1 MRREQTAAS
10 PATLRAMNAG
20 LLLGR
25 LFSQGVSPRAELARA
40 SGLSKPTVSAAL
52 VDLEAAHLVRLVGSV
67 EGRPGPAAT
76 LYDVNARA
84 GLVAGIDIGR
94 QFVRVA
100 IADLRGAVLARRDT
114 RNAARTA
121 GELVKRVDGLV
132 RGAAAEA
139 GLSWPD
145 VTRAVLASPGVLDLA
160 SGRLRFAGNLPGWG
174 QPGLVGRLQATLGVS
189 LAVHNDIN
197 LAALAEHEEGVARG
211 CRHFVLVS
219 VGTGVGMG
227 IVIDG
232 QLYPGASGAA
242 GEVAYLPAEGGS
254 PARGHG
260 RDRTCWGGRP
270 HGPPSVMSH
279 GVTENL
285 ISARG
290 VVAAAREAGLD
301 AETAKEVFD
310 AAAAGDA
317 RARRVVRT
325 MGRRLGALVVSI
337 AAVLDP
343 ELVVLSGGVGHN
355 LSLLR
360 PGMDERIR
368 ELSPLRPRIAVTALP
383 EEGVLRGAIT
393 VAAREA
399 REILFQ
405 RWLAGERSPR

>member
-20 LLLGR
+20 LLLER
-25 LFSQGVSPRAELARA
+25 LFSRGTAARGDLART

-52 VDLEAAHLVRLVGSV
+52 ADLEAAGLVRLVGSV

-76 LYDVNARA
+76 LYDANARA
-84 GLVAGIDIGR
+84 GLVAGNDIGR

-100 IADLRGAVLARRDT
+100 VADLRGAVLARRDA

-121 GELVKRVDGLV
+121 GELVKRVDALV
-132 RGAAAEA
+132 RAAAAEA

-145 VTRAVLASPGVLDLA
+145 VTRAVLASPGVLDPA
-160 SGRLRFAGNLPGWG
+160 TGRLRFAGNLPGWG
-174 QPGLVGRLQATLGVS
+174 QRGLVDRLQATLGVS

-197 LAALAEHEEGVARG
+197 LAALAEHAEGVARG
-211 CRHFVLVS
+211 CRHFVLLS

-232 QLYPGASGAA
+232 QLYAGAGGAA
-242 GEVAYLPAEGGS
+242 GEVAYLPADGS
-254 PARGHG
+254 SPSPG
-260 RDRTCWGGRP
+260 GGRARERLA
-270 HGPPSVMSH
+270 HGM
-279 GVTENL
+279 TESL
-285 ISARG
+285 LSARG
-290 VVAAAREAGLD
+290 VVAAAHEAGLSAD
-301 AETAKEVFD
+301 TAREVFD
-310 AAAAGDA
+310 AAAAGDPCA
-317 RARRVVRT
+317 RGVVRT
-325 MGRRLGALVVSI
+325 MGRRLATLVVSI

-368 ELSPLRPRIAVTALP
+368 ELSPLRPRIAVSALQ
-383 EEGVLRGAIT
+383 EEGALRGAVT

-399 REILFQ
+399 REVLFD
-405 RWLAGERSPR
+405 RWLEGQRSTR

>member
-1 MRREQTAAS
+1 
-10 PATLRAMNAG
+10 MNAS
-20 LLLGR
+20 LLLER
-25 LFSQGVSPRAELARA
+25 LFSRGASPRAELARA

-52 VDLEAAHLVRLVGSV
+52 ADLGAANLVRLVGSV

-94 QFVRVA
+94 QFLRVA

-114 RNAARTA
+114 RNVARTA
-121 GELVKRVDGLV
+121 GELVKRVDALV

-145 VTRAVLASPGVLDLA
+145 VIRAVLASPGVLDPA
-160 SGRLRFAGNLPGWG
+160 TGGLRFAGNLPGWG

-197 LAALAEHEEGVARG
+197 LAALAEHAEGVARG

-232 QLYPGASGAA
+232 QLYAGASGAA
-242 GEVAYLPAEGGS
+242 GEVAYLPA
-254 PARGHG
+254 ARSS
-260 RDRTCWGGRP
+260 CWGGRASS
-270 HGPPSVMSH
+270 GPPSMMTH
-279 GVTENL
+279 GMTENL
-285 ISARG
+285 LSARG
-290 VVAAAREAGLD
+290 VVAAAREAGLE
-301 AETAKEVFD
+301 AETAKDVFD
-310 AAAAGDA
+310 AAAAGNAGA
-317 RARRVVRT
+317 RDVVRT
-325 MGRRLGALVVSI
+325 MGRRLGSLVVSI

-343 ELVVLSGGVGHN
+343 ELVVLGGGVGHN
-355 LSLLR
+355 LSLLQA
-360 PGMDERIR
+360 GMDERIR
-368 ELSPLRPRIAVTALP
+368 ELSPLRPRVAVTALP
-383 EEGVLRGAIT
+383 EEGVLRGAIA

-399 REILFQ
+399 REILFE
-405 RWLAGERSPR
+405 RWLAGERAPR

>member
-1 MRREQTAAS
+1 MRREQSAAS

-20 LLLGR
+20 LLLER
-25 LFSQGVSPRAELARA
+25 LYSQGASPRAELART

-52 VDLEAAHLVRLVGSV
+52 ADLEGAALVRLVGAV

-76 LYDVNARA
+76 LYDVNERA

-94 QFVRVA
+94 QFLRVA
-100 IADLRGAVLARRDT
+100 IADLRGAILARRDT

-132 RGAAAEA
+132 RAAAAEA
-139 GLSWPD
+139 DLSWPD
-145 VTRAVLASPGVLDLA
+145 VTRAVLASPGVLDA
-160 SGRLRFAGNLPGWG
+160 GTGRLRFAGNLPGWG
-174 QPGLVGRLQATLGVS
+174 QPGLVERLQATLAVS

-197 LAALAEHEEGVARG
+197 LAALAEHAEGVARS
-211 CRHFVLVS
+211 CRHFVLIS

-242 GEVAYLPAEGGS
+242 GEVAYLPADGASSSGPS
-254 PARGHG
+254 SGRGRTGLAHG
-260 RDRTCWGGRP
+260 
-270 HGPPSVMSH
+270 M
-279 GVTENL
+279 TENL
-285 ISARG
+285 LSARG
-290 VVAAAREAGLD
+290 VVAAAREAGLG
-301 AETAKEVFD
+301 ARTAKEVFD
-310 AAAAGDA
+310 AAAAGEAGA
-317 RARRVVRT
+317 RGVVRA
-325 MGRRLGALVVSI
+325 MGRRLGSLVVSV

-355 LSLLR
+355 LTLLR
-360 PGMDERIR
+360 PGMEERIR

-399 REILFQ
+399 REILFD